1 MVIGKADTRKRGFS
15 SKVNIAFCSCAAE
28 MELKVW
34 VDGVQRVVC
43 GLSEETSCQDV
54 VIALAQA
61 IGQTGRYVLVQKMRD
76 KERQLVANERPLEA
90 LAKLG
95 QLSSEVQ
102 FILRRTGPTSSEGS
116 DLDRVP
122 SLPKLL
128 EPEPPKSKVPKK
140 ALSFNLGPSTSSQA
154 FVKQPKNVP
163 RDSPEQR
170 VPYGP
175 PGSSH
180 AQSGPSKEEVFRQIL
195 QQQSRL
201 QDLQA
206 HMEALEKQ
214 AWVLEQPSPPS
225 YSPDLIEEMNYLEE
239 KFRQNEAELAHGE
252 YWESEYHSEVQKE
265 QSMLRQ
271 LRELNIVLDE
281 HSQRI
286 HETETQT
293 GRLERD
299 IHLQENRKNG
309 MHHTQASV
317 EQSLGQIRT
326 QLDVVQHQGHE
337 LNSSVQE
344 IEKAFKIA
352 EELLQAKSRELDE
365 LNKELRQCNL
375 QQFIQQTGVPAPQLS
390 VPADDPELA
399 YLMPDG
405 QSDEDS
411 NHSVL
416 EFNPR
421 TTAKQILGNP
431 RSLQNPLVSSLHP
444 EVLQSREV
452 SWR

>member
-1 MVIGKADTRKRGFS
+1 
-15 SKVNIAFCSCAAE
+15 

-128 EPEPPKSKVPKK
+128 DPEPPKSKVPKK
-140 ALSFNLGPSTSSQA
+140 ALSFNLGPSTSSQT

-163 RDSPEQR
+163 KDSPGVQ
-170 VPYGP
+170 VPQGP

-180 AQSGPSKEEVFRQIL
+180 AQAGPSKEEVFRQIL
-195 QQQSRL
+195 HQQSRL
-201 QDLQA
+201 KDLHA
-206 HMEALEKQ
+206 HLDALDKQ

-225 YSPDLIEEMNYLEE
+225 FSQNLIEEMNYLGD

-252 YWESEYHSEVQKE
+252 YWESEYHAEVQKE
-265 QSMLRQ
+265 QSMLKQ
-271 LRELNIVLDE
+271 LRELNVALDE
-281 HSQRI
+281 HNRRI
-286 HETETQT
+286 HETETQF
-293 GRLERD
+293 GSLERN
-299 IHLQENRKNG
+299 IHLKEERKNG
-309 MHHTQASV
+309 MRYQQANV
-317 EQSLGQIRT
+317 EQSLGQIMA
-326 QLDVVQHQGHE
+326 QLDTVQHQGSDLGSALE
-337 LNSSVQE
+337 ETEENLW
-344 IEKAFKIA
+344 IT
-352 EELLQAKSRELDE
+352 EELLQAKSRELE
-365 LNKELRQCNL
+365 EVSKELRQCNL
-375 QQFIQQTGVPAPQLS
+375 QQFIQQTVPSTQLS
-390 VPADDPELA
+390 VSADDPELA

>member
-1 MVIGKADTRKRGFS
+1 
-15 SKVNIAFCSCAAE
+15 

-61 IGQTGRYVLVQKMRD
+61 IGQTGRYVLVQKLRD

-122 SLPKLL
+122 SFPKLL

-154 FVKQPKNVP
+154 FVRQPKNVP
-163 RDSPEQR
+163 KDSPELG
-170 VPYGP
+170 V

-180 AQSGPSKEEVFRQIL
+180 AQAGPSKEEVFRQIL

-201 QDLQA
+201 QDLQV
-206 HMEALEKQ
+206 HLEALEKQ

-225 YSPDLIEEMNYLEE
+225 FSPDLIEEMNYLED
-239 KFRQNEAELAHGE
+239 KFRHNEAELAHGE

-265 QSMLRQ
+265 QSMLKQ
-271 LRELNIVLDE
+271 LRELNVALDD
-281 HSQRI
+281 HSRKI
-286 HETETQT
+286 HETETHS
-293 GRLERD
+293 GSLERD

-309 MHHTQASV
+309 MRHTQANV
-317 EQSLGQIRT
+317 EQSLGQIRA
-326 QLDVVQHQGHE
+326 QLSAVQHQGSE
-337 LNSSVQE
+337 LSSSLEETEEAV
-344 IEKAFKIA
+344 KMAD
-352 EELLQAKSRELDE
+352 ELLQAKSRELDE

-375 QQFIQQTGVPAPQLS
+375 QQFIQQTGVPSPQLS
-390 VPADDPELA
+390 VSADDPELA

-444 EVLQSREV
+444 EVLQLREV

>member
-1 MVIGKADTRKRGFS
+1 MQSYVS
-15 SKVNIAFCSCAAE
+15 YHSLSNIYE
-28 MELKVW
+28 ILP
-34 VDGVQRVVC
+34 
-43 GLSEETSCQDV
+43 
-54 VIALAQA
+54 
-61 IGQTGRYVLVQKMRD
+61 GQTGRYVLVQKLRD

-201 QDLQA
+201 QDLHA
-206 HMEALEKQ
+206 HMESLEKQ

-225 YSPDLIEEMNYLEE
+225 YSPDLIEEMNYLED
-239 KFRQNEAELAHGE
+239 KFRKNEAELAHGE

-271 LRELNIVLDE
+271 LRELNIGLDE

-326 QLDVVQHQGHE
+326 QLDVVQQQGYE

-344 IEKAFKIA
+344 TEKALKMA
-352 EELLQAKSRELDE
+352 EELLQVICSMVGKIIQLEFDDFY
-365 LNKELRQCNL
+365 CNL
-375 QQFIQQTGVPAPQLS
+375 HILTSGTLLYLR
-390 VPADDPELA
+390 ADVFLLYLKIADPKP
-399 YLMPDG
+399 Y
-405 QSDEDS
+405 S
-411 NHSVL
+411 
-416 EFNPR
+416 
-421 TTAKQILGNP
+421 QISIYTP
-431 RSLQNPLVSSLHP
+431 
-444 EVLQSREV
+444 
-452 SWR
+452 